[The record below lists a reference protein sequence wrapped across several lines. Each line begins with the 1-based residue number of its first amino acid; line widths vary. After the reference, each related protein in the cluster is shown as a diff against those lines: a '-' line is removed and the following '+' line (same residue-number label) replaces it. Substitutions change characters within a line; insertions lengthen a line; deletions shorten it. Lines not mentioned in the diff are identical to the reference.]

1 MTGADGKARPRVLF
15 LCTGNSCRSQMAEG
29 WLRHLAGDKLIA
41 LSAGTEAHGLNAQM
55 LLSMDAVGL
64 DLREQRSETM
74 QSYMADPP
82 EVVIS
87 VCAAAAESCPTLP
100 ARTAT
105 MHWPFED
112 PAGASGTDVEITAV
126 FAGVRDVIRARIESW
141 LADGAPLPSGGALF
155 DCASPS

>member
-1 MTGADGKARPRVLF
+1 MMGADLKSLPRVLF

-29 WLRHLAGDKLIA
+29 WLRHLAGDRLIA
-41 LSAGTEAHGLNAQM
+41 LSAGTEAHGLNPRM

-64 DLREQRSETM
+64 NLREQQSETM

-87 VCAAAAESCPTLP
+87 VCDAAAESCPSLP
-100 ARTAT
+100 ARTAQ
-105 MHWPFED
+105 MHWPFDD
-112 PAGASGTDVEITAV
+112 PAGASGTDEEVAAV
-126 FAGVRDVIRARIESW
+126 FSGVRDVIRARIESW

>member
-1 MTGADGKARPRVLF
+1 MSGTEAKALPRVLF

-41 LSAGTEAHGLNAQM
+41 LSAGTEAHGLNPEM
-55 LLSMDAVGL
+55 LLSMDAAGL
-64 DLREQRSETM
+64 DLRGQRSETM

-87 VCAAAAESCPTLP
+87 VCAAAAESCPVLP
-100 ARTAT
+100 ARTAQ

-112 PAGASGTDVEITAV
+112 PAGASGSAEEIAAV

-141 LADGAPLPSGGALF
+141 LADGAPLPQGGALF
-155 DCASPS
+155 DCA